1 MIELKNVSFRYK
13 DSEQDNSLTNV
24 NLSVR
29 NGEVVLICGSSGC
42 GKTTIT
48 RLLNGLIPSYY
59 EGQLTGKVLFDGN
72 DISKQPIHKI
82 ARKVGSVFQ
91 NPRSQF
97 FNIDT
102 TSELVFRC
110 ENLAVPVEQIDQY
123 LDTAIRDFEIEKLVG
138 RNLFHLS
145 GGEKQKIACASV
157 SIPMPDVFVL
167 DEPTSN
173 LDWNSIWML
182 KDIILRWKT
191 QGKAVIVA
199 EHRLSYLKGVADRVI
214 YMRDGEIIEDWTA
227 QKFWRLSSDEI
238 KRYGLRS
245 TCPISFPSSVKVQTR
260 NNTDKYLVKNISFQY
275 KDGSGVHVPNLS
287 IPKGAIVGIIGENGA
302 GKTTFARCLCGL
314 EKKAKGSF
322 LVGAKKYNNRQRL
335 KICYLVMQDVN
346 HQLFTE
352 SVEDEIDISVR
363 HVNNTERKEIVDE
376 IIHDMDLSALRAIHP
391 LSLSG
396 GQKQR
401 VAIGSAIASKKE
413 ILVFDEPTS
422 GLDYQHML
430 EVSNCLKKLSSI
442 GITSLIITHDPELI
456 AECCDYFI
464 FIENGTVKWYGPYDT
479 QNGERVQRF
488 FGSEKGVEL

>member
-24 NLSVR
+24 NLSIHD
-29 NGEVVLICGSSGC
+29 GEVVLICGGSGC

-48 RLLNGLIPSYY
+48 RLLNGLIPSFY
-59 EGQLTGKVLFDGN
+59 EGQLTGEVLLNGEN
-72 DISKQPIHKI
+72 ISKQPIHKV

-91 NPRSQF
+91 NPRTQF
-97 FNIDT
+97 FNIDS
-102 TSELVFRC
+102 TSELIFRC
-110 ENLAVPVEQIDQY
+110 ENLAVPVEQISQY
-123 LDTAIRDFEIEKLVG
+123 LENAINEFGIGELVG

-157 SIPMPDVFVL
+157 SIPMPDIFVL

-173 LDWNSIWML
+173 LDWRSIWML
-182 KDIILRWKT
+182 KDIIMRWKA
-191 QGKAVIVA
+191 QGKTVIVA
-199 EHRLSYLKGVADRVI
+199 EHRLSYLKGVADRVV
-214 YMRDGEIIEDWTA
+214 YMNDGEIKEDMPADT
-227 QKFWRLSSDEI
+227 FWGLSADEI
-238 KRYGLRS
+238 KRRGLRS
-245 TCPISFPSSVKVQTR
+245 ISPVSFGSNARTPHSSDCYSVK
-260 NNTDKYLVKNISFQY
+260 DLSFHY
-275 KDGSGVHVPNLS
+275 KDGVGIEIPTLS

-314 EKKAKGSF
+314 EKRARGLFSFGS
-322 LVGAKKYNNRQRL
+322 KTYSNRQRL

-352 SVEDEIDISVR
+352 SVEDGISISVEHTDDAQR
-363 HVNNTERKEIVDE
+363 EEIVDE
-376 IIHDMDLSALRAIHP
+376 ILHDMDLTALKSIHP

-413 ILVFDEPTS
+413 IMVFDEPTS
-422 GLDYQHML
+422 GLDYRHML
-430 EVSNCLKKLSSI
+430 EVSNCLKKLSAI
-442 GITSLIITHDPELI
+442 GKTSLIITHDPELI

-464 FIENGTVKWYGPYDT
+464 FIEDGTVKWYGPFDT
-479 QNGERVQRF
+479 QNGQHVQQF
-488 FGSEKGVEL
+488 FGSEEGGAL

>member
-24 NLSVR
+24 NLSIHD
-29 NGEVVLICGSSGC
+29 GEVVLICGGSGC

-48 RLLNGLIPSYY
+48 RLLNGLIPSFY
-59 EGQLTGKVLFDGN
+59 EGQLTGEVLLNGEN
-72 DISKQPIHKI
+72 ISKQPIHKV

-91 NPRSQF
+91 NPRTQF
-97 FNIDT
+97 FNIDS
-102 TSELVFRC
+102 TSELIFRC
-110 ENLAVPVEQIDQY
+110 ENLAVPVEQISQY
-123 LDTAIRDFEIEKLVG
+123 LENAINEFGIGELVG

-157 SIPMPDVFVL
+157 SIPMPDIFVL

-173 LDWNSIWML
+173 LDWRSIWML
-182 KDIILRWKT
+182 KDIIMRWKA
-191 QGKAVIVA
+191 QGKTVIVA
-199 EHRLSYLKGVADRVI
+199 EHRLSYLKGVADRVV
-214 YMRDGEIIEDWTA
+214 YMNDGEIKEDMPADT
-227 QKFWRLSSDEI
+227 FWSLSADEI
-238 KRYGLRS
+238 KRRGLRS
-245 TCPISFPSSVKVQTR
+245 ISPVSFGSNVRTPHSSDCYSVK
-260 NNTDKYLVKNISFQY
+260 DLSFHY
-275 KDGSGVHVPNLS
+275 KDGVGIEIPTLS

-314 EKKAKGSF
+314 EKRARGLFSFGS
-322 LVGAKKYNNRQRL
+322 KTYSNRQRL

-352 SVEDEIDISVR
+352 SVEDEISISVEHTDDAQR
-363 HVNNTERKEIVDE
+363 EEIVDE
-376 IIHDMDLSALRAIHP
+376 ILHDMDLTALKCIHP

-413 ILVFDEPTS
+413 IMVFDEPTS
-422 GLDYQHML
+422 GLDYRHML
-430 EVSNCLKKLSSI
+430 EVSNCLKKLSAI
-442 GITSLIITHDPELI
+442 GKTSLIITHDPELI

-464 FIENGTVKWYGPYDT
+464 FIEDGTVKWYGPFDT
-479 QNGERVQRF
+479 QNGQRVQQF
-488 FGSEKGVEL
+488 FGSEEGGAL